1 MSLIKSSH
9 NACALSAVS
18 IVREDLDEKLILD
31 TFTKHG
37 YSPSSGSHQ
46 HTIEK
51 SLRDLGVQFTSFNK
65 QLMHD
70 RFYKRKGKAPTTAE
84 FARGQGAEGVWYV
97 CTSSHA
103 FNIIDGIPVDPYY
116 EKPQLRGRIVLAY
129 RIDNPVINGYRPV
142 KEQLEAIKQG
152 DTVIKLVVGPHAKNH
167 GSQRHQKYTS
177 LWQAT
182 EAGKV
187 LTTVEKAA
195 KEHGYSRTDIAW
207 DIKKGHI
214 RVVR

>member
-1 MSLIKSSH
+1 MSLIKSSN

-37 YSPSSGSHQ
+37 YKPSSGSHQ

-51 SLRDLGVQFTSFNK
+51 ALRELGVEYTSHNK
-65 QLMHD
+65 ELMHG
-70 RFYKRKGKAPTTAE
+70 RFSSGKAPTTAE
-84 FARGQGAEGVWYV
+84 FARTTGAKGAWYV
-97 CTSSHA
+97 CTRHHA

-116 EKPQLRGRIVLAY
+116 GKPQLRGRIVLAY
-129 RIDNPVINGYRPV
+129 LIENPVINGYSPV
-142 KEQLEAIKQG
+142 PEQLEAIKAS
-152 DTVIKLVVGPHAKNH
+152 DTAIKLVVGPHAKNH
-167 GSQRHQKYTS
+167 GSLRHRKYS
-177 LWQAT
+177 ELWRTT
-182 EAGKV
+182 EAGKILV
-187 LTTVEKAA
+187 TVERAT
-195 KEHGYSRTDIAW
+195 KEFGYTRTDIAW